1 MNNDVLLKLSKFA
14 FVSTVIGVCTIG
26 ICPAFAVIGLA
37 IDIVFKQKKVEL
49 SHECQVKM
57 RAARIL
63 GIAALV
69 MFVIDIVAAFIL
81 FGR

>member
-26 ICPAFAVIGLA
+26 ICPAFAVMGLA
-37 IDIVFKQKKVEL
+37 IDIVFRQKKVEL
-49 SHECQVKM
+49 SHESRTKM

-63 GIAALV
+63 GVAALV
-69 MFVIDIVAAFIL
+69 MFVIDVTVAFIF
-81 FGR
+81 FGK

>member
-49 SHECQVKM
+49 SHECRVKM

-63 GIAALV
+63 AVAALV

>member
-1 MNNDVLLKLSKFA
+1 MNNDILFKLSKFA

-49 SHECQVKM
+49 SRECQVKM
-57 RAARIL
+57 RAVRIL
-63 GIAALV
+63 GIAALC
-69 MFVIDIVAAFIL
+69 MFAVDVTVAALL

>member
-1 MNNDVLLKLSKFA
+1 MNNDILLKLSKFA

-63 GIAALV
+63 GIAALC
-69 MFVIDIVAAFIL
+69 MFVVDVTVAALL

>member
-1 MNNDVLLKLSKFA
+1 MNSDVLLKLSKFA

-49 SHECQVKM
+49 NHECQVKM

-63 GIAALV
+63 GTAALV
-69 MFVIDIVAAFIL
+69 MFAVDVAVAFIL